1 MPETFL
7 ILLAGGAMLA
17 AAVSD
22 PRQVT
27 LNWLRLAGI
36 IALSVGGLAAFFW
49 WQREPAGELPAF
61 YRRVQAGL
69 AVATLVAVLGQLAF
83 VQVARRGTQ
92 RAFAGA
98 AFLLAVLTAVNFVHG
113 QMIPAGVAVR
123 FPPKALSVAIQAAS
137 CAGVAAMTGLA
148 LMDMLLGHAYLTAS
162 KMTMAPFRRLN
173 LWLAGATALRALVS
187 LGGVLLLHRWRP
199 VEMLWGVYG
208 LYMLTRWA
216 VGLGVPAVFVYMAHD
231 CIRRRSTQA
240 ATGIL
245 YVTGVLVFIGEI
257 VALYLL
263 RETGLPF

>member
-7 ILLAGGAMLA
+7 ILLAGGVMLA

-27 LNWLRLAGI
+27 LNWLRLGGI
-36 IALSVGGLAAFFW
+36 IALSVGGLAAFFHF
-49 WQREPAGELPAF
+49 QRAAVPELPLF
-61 YRRVQAGL
+61 YRRMQAGL
-69 AVATLVAVLGQLAF
+69 VAATLVAVLGQLAF
-83 VQVARRGTQ
+83 AQVAWRGTQ
-92 RAFAGA
+92 RALAGV
-98 AFLLAVLTAVNFVHG
+98 AFLVALLAGVNIIHG
-113 QMIPAGVAVR
+113 QMTPTGVAVR
-123 FPPKALSVAIQAAS
+123 FPPKALSVALQTAS

-162 KMTMAPFRRLN
+162 KMTIAPFRRLN
-173 LWLAGATALRALVS
+173 LWLAGVTAVRAVVAV
-187 LGGVLLLHRWRP
+187 GGVLLLHRWRP
-199 VEMLWGVYG
+199 VEMLWGVHG

-216 VGLGVPAVFVYMAHD
+216 VGLAVPAVFIYMAHD
-231 CIRRRSTQA
+231 CVRRRSTQA